1 MIHKESL
8 LMFVDDE
15 DKLLKN
21 KELFVEEVGKLLS
34 LTREGIEKIY
44 LRDYDTAVIVF
55 REGIERDVNI
65 HLDSYLAIIKDII
78 EAIEY
83 SEWWGD
89 NIMKRF
95 MGKMPTSEIELSK
108 TFIDSSNFKI
118 TIDAGPNGWTIQYGD
133 DSSDYEDIVAST
145 LDNFNEVYNIAV
157 KNFDDI
163 KLMKITVDKIIKK
176 GRWIN
181 ENFNN
186 YYINNINNINNSYDD
201 NRIYCL

>member
-65 HLDSYLAIIKDII
+65 HMDSYLAIIKDII
-78 EAIEY
+78 KAIEY
-83 SEWWGD
+83 
-89 NIMKRF
+89 
-95 MGKMPTSEIELSK
+95 
-108 TFIDSSNFKI
+108 
-118 TIDAGPNGWTIQYGD
+118 
-133 DSSDYEDIVAST
+133 
-145 LDNFNEVYNIAV
+145 NE
-157 KNFDDI
+157 
-163 KLMKITVDKIIKK
+163 
-176 GRWIN
+176 
-181 ENFNN
+181 
-186 YYINNINNINNSYDD
+186 
-201 NRIYCL
+201 